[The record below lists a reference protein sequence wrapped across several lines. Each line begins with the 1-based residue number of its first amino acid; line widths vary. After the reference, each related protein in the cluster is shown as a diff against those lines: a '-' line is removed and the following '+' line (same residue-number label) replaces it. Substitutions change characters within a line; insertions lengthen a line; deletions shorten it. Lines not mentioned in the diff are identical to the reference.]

1 MADQQE
7 HDEND
12 ELEGITEDDAKRL
25 LDKPKDDVDKSDE
38 SDNTGDD
45 PLSPAGQRALDRIKE
60 DRRAIREERDK
71 IRAELQK
78 AQDELRKHS
87 DKDKSETQRLQEER
101 DALKAELSKATS
113 SMKRRDVAEEFAP
126 EHATPAQIRAVAK
139 RLHGDTDA
147 ELEADA
153 RELYALIAP
162 EPAVSKSSVSSKPKE
177 RLRGG
182 GDSDE
187 GPEETDPSK
196 LAALLP
202 RRR

>member
-1 MADQQE
+1 MADTKE
-7 HDEND
+7 TDTD
-12 ELEGITEDDAKRL
+12 ELDGITEEDAKRL
-25 LDKPKDDVDKSDE
+25 LEKPKDDAGKKDE
-38 SDNTGDD
+38 ADD
-45 PLSPAGQRALDRIKE
+45 PGADQLSPAGQRALDRIKE
-60 DRRAIREERDK
+60 DRRAVREERDS

-87 DKDKSETQRLQEER
+87 DKDKSENQRLQEER
-101 DALKAELSKATS
+101 DSLKAELSKATS
-113 SMKRRDVAEEFAP
+113 SMRRRESAEEHAP

-153 RELYALIAP
+153 KELYALIAP
-162 EPAVSKSSVSSKPKE
+162 EPATSKPPVSSKPRE

-182 GDSDE
+182 GDPDE
-187 GPEETDPSK
+187 GSNETDPSK

-202 RRR
+202 RR